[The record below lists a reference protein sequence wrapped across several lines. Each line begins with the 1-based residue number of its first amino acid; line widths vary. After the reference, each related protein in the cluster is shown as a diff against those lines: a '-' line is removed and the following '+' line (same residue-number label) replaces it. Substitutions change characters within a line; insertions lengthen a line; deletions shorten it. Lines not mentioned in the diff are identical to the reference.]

1 MTFGRVEGMP
11 YDEARAL
18 TERDQEP
25 LCNCQQSLALE
36 KRLEVYRQVFEAIKS
51 VVVENEPHE
60 EQGSGCPLGIIGS
73 LVALAEASL
82 ASVK

>member
-18 TERDQEP
+18 SERDQEP

-36 KRLEVYRQVFEAIKS
+36 KRLEVYREAFVAIKAVAAEYVS
-51 VVVENEPHE
+51 LD
-60 EQGSGCPLGIIGS
+60 GSERIAWVGS

-82 ASVK
+82 ARVK